1 MASASQR
8 KDPAPITSAGAW
20 CAPITG
26 FRALAAIAVAVGHS
40 FLSSRIYP
48 MAGVVQII
56 GVIVPMFFVVSAY
69 ALYRPFIVDQIG
81 RREPQRARDFWWR
94 RFLRIYPLYFVA
106 LSTYLIFLPPLRP
119 KGGNPL
125 DYLKLYAFLQVYFPN
140 LRDFS
145 GIPAA
150 WFLCDEV
157 AFYLMIPAL
166 AFLAYRWA
174 VRRSG
179 GRPTTEII
187 LRSHARLAG
196 VMWVIGFVCR
206 PFFIARMG
214 LPGAALPFSNLDF
227 YGAGILIG
235 VATLWEREGLPLPEP
250 VIWLREHGGAAAAG
264 MLIGALCIEL
274 AATDP
279 ANWTH
284 RQNIF
289 RYLMWTVMTIPAM
302 VYLIMG
308 DQKSKANTWLSDKR
322 WLWLAAL
329 SLHVYLWHQFVLGAF
344 DKYVTQI
351 ADLTI
356 GPRFTTGIIIGIGCA
371 VITIALSATLRP
383 ALDWPYSRWAGPKR
397 AQARLRAPARPSPS
411 RPRTTSERARRPN
424 GPAPKGPPPKGPPAK
439 RPPPDQRA
447 RAKPG
452 RPAGTPSNGPARPS
466 KGPAKR
472 TGKGTAKGAP
482 PRARP
487 KPPPTDPGT

>member
-1 MASASQR
+1 VA
-8 KDPAPITSAGAW
+8 DAPRRRADAPVTSAGAW

-26 FRALAAIAVAVGHS
+26 FRAIAAVSVAVGHS

-48 MAGVVQII
+48 FAGVVQVI

-69 ALYRPFIVDQIG
+69 ALYRPFIVDQIN

-106 LSTYLIFLPPLRP
+106 LTAYLIALPPLRP

-166 AFLAYRWA
+166 AFVAYRWA
-174 VRRSG
+174 VWRSG

-187 LRSHARLAG
+187 LRSHAKLAV

-206 PFFIARMG
+206 PFFISKMG

-235 VATLWEREGLPLPEP
+235 VGTLWEREGLPLPEP
-250 VIWLREHGGAAAAG
+250 VVWLREYGIAAAAS
-264 MLIGALCIEL
+264 MVVGALCIEL

-284 RQNIF
+284 QQNIF

-308 DQKSKANTWLSDKR
+308 NQRSKANTWLSDKR

-329 SLHVYLWHQFVLGAF
+329 SLHVYLWHQFVLGTW
-344 DKYVTQI
+344 DRYVTQI
-351 ADLTI
+351 ADMTI
-356 GPRFTTGIIIGIGCA
+356 GPRFTTGLIIAIGCA
-371 VITIALSATLRP
+371 VITIGLSAALRP
-383 ALDWPYSRWAGPKR
+383 SLDWPYTQWAGPKR
-397 AQARLRAPARPSPS
+397 QQARLRAPRQ
-411 RPRTTSERARRPN
+411 
-424 GPAPKGPPPKGPPAK
+424 GGPPPGKGP
-439 RPPPDQRA
+439 RP
-447 RAKPG
+447 
-452 RPAGTPSNGPARPS
+452 GTPRPTNGQARGPS
-466 KGPAKR
+466 KGQANGAAARPRKAPP
-472 TGKGTAKGAP
+472 KGAP

-487 KPPPTDPGT
+487 KPPAAEAGS